1 MRRTAV
7 TNSHEIR
14 IVVREMAAIT
24 SGRRKQGLPLPSSTQ
39 SAKGAHFAAMTRI
52 LALPEPKPNAAPFS
66 YFVVP
71 YMVPYWT

>member
-1 MRRTAV
+1 M

-39 SAKGAHFAAMTRI
+39 SAKGAHFAA
-52 LALPEPKPNAAPFS
+52 LQEFLPYLPTSVGTKTKCSPFQLLCCTD
-66 YFVVP
+66 
-71 YMVPYWT
+71 MVPYWT